1 MNTEEASL
9 QTLVDRDINRKEN
22 GFVIKYGT
30 ACINWDQNPLY
41 SFFLFFFWSKQ
52 NCYWVI
58 ESALIKLE
66 LGIAWL
72 FLNIKN
78 LILILRVFYVKVE
91 NIYRLS
97 KSDFGKEKYLYITMN
112 GIRVSM

>member
-1 MNTEEASL
+1 MWYCMHQLGSKSI
-9 QTLVDRDINRKEN
+9 V
-22 GFVIKYGT
+22 F
-30 ACINWDQNPLY
+30 
-41 SFFLFFFWSKQ
+41 FFLFFFW

-97 KSDFGKEKYLYITMN
+97 KSDFGKEKYLLLL
-112 GIRVSM
+112 